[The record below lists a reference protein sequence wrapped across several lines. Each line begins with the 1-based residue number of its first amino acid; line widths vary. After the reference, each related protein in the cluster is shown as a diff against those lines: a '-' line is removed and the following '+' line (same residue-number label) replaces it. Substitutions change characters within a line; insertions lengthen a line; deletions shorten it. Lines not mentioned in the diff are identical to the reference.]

1 MTLPRADVPPAF
13 CERFC
18 CAWRGRCDP
27 MTARPGVCLWSPG
40 LAVQA
45 METGKNQL
53 NRELFSWLHRLKQ
66 RG

>member
-27 MTARPGVCLWSPG
+27 MTARPMGHNAARS
-40 LAVQA
+40 ARDD
-45 METGKNQL
+45 EGKRVSGANPLDQMV
-53 NRELFSWLHRLKQ
+53 SQ
-66 RG
+66 